1 MSLLLSQLYYNTG
14 SFVVLRR
21 FNPLFLTSK
30 SRSLDVDLNRSA
42 TLTFRALPR

>member
-1 MSLLLSQLYYNTG
+1 MSLLLSQLYYNNG

-30 SRSLDVDLNRSA
+30 SSGLNVELNRSA
-42 TLTFRALPR
+42 TLTF